1 MNKVYNTQEEIAS
14 KMKEVLL
21 KSNPNI
27 RKTQLKIIPYISL
40 GMILS
45 ESSVAS
51 DIAKH
56 LKDDFSLVQFDS
68 VIRRI
73 KRFFK
78 NKLFNPYEFYDQII
92 KYVISNYKTKHSDR
106 TVHITFD
113 HMFSHDNY
121 TVFMISMRVGKQGIP
136 LWFRCFENKDNSDAF
151 SEDLIKEG
159 ISYVSNLFDSSY
171 KLIFLAD
178 RWFKSI
184 SLMQHID
191 SLGHT
196 FYIRL
201 KNNIKVFVYDK
212 KQGHKVWKF
221 IEDIKPLMYHSR
233 IFRDVLLTNYS
244 YKTNIVISKKDG
256 VDEPWIIVTNGNPKR
271 AIQDYGYRFGSI
283 ETLFKNQKSNGFY
296 IESVVKA
303 GLDYFTSMYSITC
316 FTILFLTILGADYSK
331 NTKCYK
337 KVKITTH
344 KHFIQNGVR
353 IKKRVMSLFNTGLT
367 LFHLAFN
374 SSRYI
379 RLPFSFI
386 LYDV

>member
-14 KMKEVLL
+14 KMKEILL
-21 KSNPNI
+21 KSNPYI

-56 LKDDFSLVQFDS
+56 LKNDFSLVQFDS

-92 KYVISNYKTKHSDR
+92 KYVISNYKTKHSDK

-136 LWFRCFENKDNSDAF
+136 LWFRCFENKDDSNAF
-151 SEDLIKEG
+151 SEELIKEG

-196 FYIRL
+196 LCIRL

-212 KQGHKVWKF
+212 KEGHRIWKF

-244 YKTNIVISKKDG
+244 YKTNIVISKKDS
-256 VDEPWIIVTNGNPKR
+256 VDEPWIIVTNGDPKR
-271 AIQDYGYRFGSI
+271 AIKDYGYRFGSI

-337 KVKITTH
+337 KVKIHTH

-386 LYDV
+386 LYDI